1 MSFSLKNL
9 DKTAILSLL
18 KTINQRLKNILKK
31 VYFYVDRLR
40 KSRIFALEISWTG
53 SSIG

>member
-1 MSFSLKNL
+1 MSFLLKKLN
-9 DKTAILSLL
+9 KIIIQPLL
-18 KTINQRLKNILKK
+18 KTINQQLKNILKK
-31 VYFYVDRLR
+31 VYFYIDRLR